1 MNSNDCS
8 LPTELR
14 RTLQLNAVT
23 FEYTLGDLGEYVDT
37 GLLVAMGH
45 FAHQIGLPAMF
56 RHFVQLKQKK
66 LRHDPIDKLLTFFV
80 SLVDG
85 CGYTSDINT
94 VLKPYPA
101 LAHAWTLPGFAGQS
115 VVNET
120 LHLLTWTQIKQID
133 QVVQGLFE
141 QQRLARQ
148 QPRNVPLIVDADTMG
163 LRVSPGS
170 HSIEWAEV
178 GYFPKAKG
186 QKGLQFSAAFIGANF
201 RECLGGLLAPGYA
214 HILNQ
219 MPALLELIE
228 KRLGTPPRRGDLLR
242 QRARQLQAHARTCE
256 ASAASY
262 EARLQQRYQQI
273 SARQGHVRVHQAQID
288 ALKARIRRL
297 PKRAKRLQKAL
308 AVHQARVRWYRQQER
323 VALKAIERLRERA
336 VRAQREAMAFRE
348 EAQTLLE
355 LAAQPVSL
363 GQSRLILLRG
373 DAGLGTADTLTILA
387 ERGYLFVLKGR
398 DPRTAHNLVTSVKPA
413 AWQRVDA
420 HLRAAEIIGHPLTG
434 CPYPVRLVLCERTND
449 QGKVSYYFL
458 TSNLSPQTYAA
469 PELVRFYN
477 DRQTIE
483 AFNKV
488 IGGVLFLRHLRTG
501 NIIANYAVAQMA
513 MLAQDFLSWSAHAFF
528 TGTPY
533 EGIAI
538 RELVQK
544 GLRVVARVT
553 WPQPGFC
560 RTELSAASPYAQAF
574 VAGPR
579 GTAGQP
585 PLPFVFDPAPKR
597 RKTE

>member
-1 MNSNDCS
+1 MNNDCT
-8 LPTELR
+8 LPNELR
-14 RTLQLNAVT
+14 RTLQVNAIT

-45 FAHQIGLPAMF
+45 FAHQIGLPALF
-56 RHFVQLKQKK
+56 RHFIQLKQKK

-85 CGYTSDINT
+85 CGYTSDIDT

-101 LAHAWTLPGFAGQS
+101 LAHAWTLPGFAGQR

-120 LHLLTWTQIKQID
+120 LHLLTWSQVKQID
-133 QVVQGLFE
+133 QVFQTLFE
-141 QQRLARQ
+141 QQSLARQ
-148 QPRNVPLIVDADTMG
+148 QPRNVPLIVDVDTMG

-170 HSIEWAEV
+170 HTIEWAEL

-228 KRLGTPPRRGDLLR
+228 RRLGSPPRRGDLLR
-242 QRARQLQAHARTCE
+242 QRVRQLQAQARTCE
-256 ASAASY
+256 ATAARY
-262 EARLQQRYQQI
+262 TDRIQHRYQQI
-273 SARQGHVRVHQAQID
+273 SARQARAGVHQEQRD
-288 ALKARIRRL
+288 ALKARMRRL
-297 PKRAKRLQKAL
+297 PKRAKRLQKSL
-308 AVHQARVRWYRQQER
+308 AHHQARLRWYRQRER
-323 VALKAIERLRERA
+323 EDLKAIERWREQA
-336 VRAQREAMAFRE
+336 VRSQREAAALRD
-348 EAQTLLE
+348 EAQALLE
-355 LAAQPVSL
+355 LAAQPVAL
-363 GQSRLILLRG
+363 GKSRLILLRG
-373 DAGLGTADTLTILA
+373 DAGLGTADTITILC

-398 DPRTAHNLVTSVKPA
+398 DPRTAHKLVNLVKPA
-413 AWQRVDA
+413 DWQRVDA
-420 HLRAAEIIGHPLTG
+420 HLRVAEIIGYLLTG
-434 CPYPVRLVLCERTND
+434 CPYPIRLVVCERTQD

-458 TSNLSPQTYAA
+458 ISNLSAQTYAA

-488 IGGVLFLRHLRTG
+488 MGSVLFLRHLRTG
-501 NIIANYAVAQMA
+501 NIIANYAVAQLA
-513 MLAQDFLSWSAHAFF
+513 MLAQDFLSWSAHTFF

-538 RELVQK
+538 RELVRK
-544 GLRVVARVT
+544 GLRVVARVS

-560 RTELSAASPYAQAF
+560 RTELSASSPYAQAF

-585 PLPFVFDPAPKR
+585 PLPFVFEPAPKR

>member
-1 MNSNDCS
+1 MNNDCT
-8 LPTELR
+8 LPSELR
-14 RTLQLNAVT
+14 RTLQVNAIT
-23 FEYTLGDLGEYVDT
+23 FEYTLGDLGAYVDS
-37 GLLVAMGH
+37 GLLIAMGH
-45 FAHQIGLPAMF
+45 FAHQIGLPALF
-56 RHFVQLKQKK
+56 RHFIQLKQKK

-85 CGYTSDINT
+85 CGYTSDIDT
-94 VLKPYPA
+94 ALKPYPA
-101 LAHAWTLPGFAGQS
+101 LAQAWTVPGFAGQR

-120 LHLLTWTQIKQID
+120 LHLLTWSQVKQID
-133 QVVQGLFE
+133 QVFQALFE
-141 QQRLARQ
+141 QQSLARQ
-148 QPRNVPLIVDADTMG
+148 QPRNVPLIVDVDTMG

-170 HSIEWAEV
+170 HAIEWAEL

-201 RECLGGLLAPGYA
+201 RECLGGFLAPGYA

-228 KRLGTPPRRGDLLR
+228 KRLGSPPRRGDLLR
-242 QRARQLQAHARTCE
+242 QRARHLQAQARTCE
-256 ASAASY
+256 TSAASCTN
-262 EARLQQRYQQI
+262 RVQHHYQQI
-273 SARQGHVRVHQAQID
+273 SARQERAGVHQAQID
-288 ALKARIRRL
+288 ALKVRLRRL

-308 AVHQARVRWYRQQER
+308 AHHQARMRWYRQREHGD
-323 VALKAIERLRERA
+323 LKAIERLRERA
-336 VRAQREAMAFRE
+336 VRYQREAAALRE
-348 EAQTLLE
+348 EAQALLE
-355 LAAQPVSL
+355 LAAQPVAL
-363 GQSRLILLRG
+363 GKSRVILLRG
-373 DAGLGTADTLTILA
+373 DAGLGTADTITILS

-398 DPRTAHNLVTSVKPA
+398 DPRTAHKLVNLAKPA
-413 AWQRVDA
+413 DWQPVDA
-420 HLRAAEIIGHPLTG
+420 HLRAAEIIGRPLPG
-434 CPYPVRLVLCERTND
+434 CPYSVRLVLCERTND
-449 QGKVSYYFL
+449 KGKASYYFL
-458 TSNLSPQTYAA
+458 VSNLSPQTYAA

-488 IGGVLFLRHLRTG
+488 IGTVLFLRHLRTG
-501 NIIANYAVAQMA
+501 DIIANYAVAQLA
-513 MLAQDFLSWSAHAFF
+513 MLAQDFLSCSAHTFF

-544 GLRVVARVT
+544 GLRVVARVS

-560 RTELSAASPYAQAF
+560 RTELSSASPYARAF

-585 PLPFVFDPAPKR
+585 PLPFVFEPVPKQP
-597 RKTE
+597 KTE

>member
-1 MNSNDCS
+1 MNTNDCS

-14 RTLQLNAVT
+14 RTLQINAVI

-94 VLKPYPA
+94 ALKPYPA
-101 LAHAWTLPGFAGQS
+101 LAQAWTLPGFAGQS

-120 LHLLTWTQIKQID
+120 LHLLTWTQVKQID
-133 QVVQGLFE
+133 QVFQSLFE
-141 QQRLARQ
+141 QQSLARQ
-148 QPRNVPLIVDADTMG
+148 QPRNVPLIVDVDTMG
-163 LRVSPGS
+163 IRVSPGS
-170 HSIEWAEV
+170 HSIEWAEL

-186 QKGLQFSAAFIGANF
+186 QKGLQFSAAFIGAHF

-242 QRARQLQAHARTCE
+242 QRARQLQAQARECE

-262 EARLQQRYQQI
+262 ETRIQQRYQPI
-273 SARQGHVRVHQAQID
+273 SARQERARVHQTQID

-308 AVHQARVRWYRQQER
+308 VRHQARVRWYRQRER
-323 VALKAIERLRERA
+323 GDLKAIARLRERA
-336 VRAQREAMAFRE
+336 IQAQREAMALRE
-348 EAQTLLE
+348 EAQALLE

-363 GQSRLILLRG
+363 GKSRLILLRG
-373 DAGLGTADTLTILA
+373 DAGLGTADTITILA

-398 DPRTAHNLVTSVKPA
+398 DPRTAHKLVNLGQPVN
-413 AWQRVDA
+413 WQRVDA
-420 HLRAAEIIGHPLTG
+420 HLRAAESIGHALTG
-434 CPYPVRLVLCERTND
+434 CPYPVRLVLCERTNAK
-449 QGKVSYYFL
+449 GKVSYYFL
-458 TSNLSPQTYAA
+458 ISNLSPQTYAA

-488 IGGVLFLRHLRTG
+488 IGSVLFLRHLRTG
-501 NIIANYAVAQMA
+501 SIIANYAVAQLA

-597 RKTE
+597 LKN